1 MTELMN
7 LLELYAVL
15 VLINTALAAALWR
28 RHRTLLHRVVF
39 QIWFATLL
47 AFVIQGVQGVLS
59 RSELHIVLG
68 YASVWAINATMAYL
82 IARIAELPFSW
93 RPFLAVL
100 AAACTLSLVFSG
112 LQLGFMPMALP
123 VAVAVALPL
132 LFVSPRALLLRG
144 RRLTFS
150 GKALCVSSLFFAAHN
165 IDFAFLRNRPEY
177 AAFGF
182 TLAIAIVFGLS
193 IFVPAVVLEIMTEQ
207 QARVAAEIDVAHRI
221 QTAMLPKHPSIP
233 GIEVTCYMRPADE
246 IGGDYYDI
254 CTVGEHTW
262 ILLGDVTGHGLRSG
276 LVMLMA
282 QSIMSSIVHARP
294 DIAPGELNRVANRI
308 LFQNLQRLDEQRP
321 MTIVSLCRTGDS
333 TDQENRFVVSGSHD
347 NLYVW
352 RAATDEVE
360 VILMD
365 HFPLGLGFV
374 DDLPAQG
381 IVEREFQLAPGDF
394 LFIGTDGV
402 LEAPDGGDYNRGIFG
417 EERLISFLKAHGR
430 TPLEQTKED
439 LNAALDRFT
448 SGIYHDDVT
457 FLLLRALRV
466 AA

>member
-1 MTELMN
+1 MTELTN
-7 LLELYAVL
+7 LLKLYAVL
-15 VLINTALAAALWR
+15 VLFNTALSAAQWR

-39 QIWFATLL
+39 QIWAVTLL
-47 AFVIQGVQGVLS
+47 SFVIQGAVNQ
-59 RSELHIVLG
+59 SELHIVIG
-68 YASVWAINATMAYL
+68 YASVWFIDATMAYL

-93 RPFLAVL
+93 KPYLVVL
-100 AAACTLSLVFSG
+100 GVACAMSLIFSG
-112 LQLGFMPMALP
+112 LTLGFMPMALP
-123 VAVAVALPL
+123 VSLAVALPL
-132 LFVSPRALLLRG
+132 LVVATRALLERG

-177 AAFGF
+177 AALGF

-207 QARVAAEIDVAHRI
+207 QARVSAEIDVAHRI

-233 GIEVTCYMRPADE
+233 GTEVTCYMRPADE

-282 QSIMSSIVHARP
+282 QSIMSSILHARP
-294 DIAPGELNRVANRI
+294 DISPAELNRVANRI
-308 LFQNLQRLDEQRP
+308 LYQNLQRLDEQRP
-321 MTIVSLCRTGDS
+321 MTIVSLCRMGS
-333 TDQENRFVVSGSHD
+333 NTDHRFVVSGSHD

-352 RAATDEVE
+352 RMASEEVE
-360 VILMD
+360 VITMD
-365 HFPLGLGFV
+365 HFALGLGFV

-381 IVEREFQLAPGDF
+381 VIEREFRLAPGDL

-402 LEAPDGGDYNRGIFG
+402 LEAPSEGDYNRGIFG
-417 EERLISFLKAHGR
+417 EERLISFLKAHGH
-430 TPLEQTKED
+430 TSLEETKKD
-439 LNAALDRFT
+439 LVAALDRFT
-448 SGIYHDDVT
+448 VGIYHDDVT
-457 FLLLRALRV
+457 FLLLRALQ
-466 AA
+466 AAA